1 MDTELHRTM
10 KKHISARV
18 VILIALAGI
27 CILPASGSMIA
38 AQHASQKVT
47 LALLGDISLA
57 RGVHANPDAFS
68 ALAVQL
74 SSADLALA
82 NLESPLDPR
91 WTPSEQNPSTPAYNL
106 CAPAER
112 SELLKAWGLDLLSLA
127 NNHAFDCSP
136 DGLTQTVAALGSQNL
151 IGIRSPSIDGT
162 MSSPYYR
169 NVNGLSLA
177 FLAFDDVTQPI
188 DIETAAA
195 EVQTAKNQGAL
206 VLVSVHWG
214 AEYQAGASPR
224 QKEVAQELA
233 QAGATLIWGHHPHVL
248 QPSEW
253 LQTENGSTLVFYSLG
268 NALFDQYGLADTSRS
283 ALILVKLNAQGI
295 IDVEAVPFVID
306 AINSRV
312 VPADLSTEQKILQR
326 LNLP

>member
-1 MDTELHRTM
+1 M
-10 KKHISARV
+10 KTRNSARA
-18 VILIALAGI
+18 VILIALAGV
-27 CILPASGSMIA
+27 CILATSASDPVYQNTKQI
-38 AQHASQKVT
+38 VT

-57 RGVHANPDAFS
+57 RGVQPEADSFS
-68 ALAVQL
+68 ALAAQL
-74 SSADLALA
+74 NSADLALA
-82 NLESPLDPR
+82 NLESPLDPQ

-112 SELLKAWGLDLLSLA
+112 AELLKGWGLDLLSLA

-151 IGIRSPSIDGT
+151 IGIRSSSIDGT

-188 DIETAAA
+188 DIEAAAA

-206 VLVSVHWG
+206 VVVSVHWG

-224 QKEVAQELA
+224 QKEVAKALA
-233 QAGATLIWGHHPHVL
+233 KAGAVLIWGHHPHVL

-283 ALILVKLNAQGI
+283 ALILVMLDAQGI
-295 IDVEAVPFVID
+295 VDVEAFPFVID
-306 AINSRV
+306 AKNSCV
-312 VPADLSTEQKILQR
+312 VPADLSTKQKILQR
-326 LNLP
+326 LSLP

>member
-18 VILIALAGI
+18 VILITLAGV
-27 CILPASGSMIA
+27 CIIAVSGSIIA

-57 RGVHANPDAFS
+57 RGVQPNTDAFS

-82 NLESPLDPR
+82 NLESPLDPQ

-112 SELLKAWGLDLLSLA
+112 AELLKGWGLDLLSLA

-151 IGIRSPSIDGT
+151 IGIRSPSIDGA

-188 DIETAAA
+188 DIEAAAA

-206 VLVSVHWG
+206 VVVSVHWG

-233 QAGATLIWGHHPHVL
+233 QAGATLIWGHHPHVM

-253 LQTENGSTLVFYSLG
+253 LQTDNGSTLVFYSLG

-283 ALILVKLNAQGI
+283 ALIFVTLDAQG
-295 IDVEAVPFVID
+295 VNEVQVVPYEID
-306 AINSRV
+306 AINSCV

>member
-1 MDTELHRTM
+1 M
-10 KKHISARV
+10 
-18 VILIALAGI
+18 LA
-27 CILPASGSMIA
+27 ASGSIIA
-38 AQHASQKVT
+38 AQNASQKVT

-57 RGVHANPDAFS
+57 RGVQPNTDAFS

-74 SSADLALA
+74 SSADLVLA

-188 DIETAAA
+188 DIEVAAA

-206 VLVSVHWG
+206 VVVSVHWG

-253 LQTENGSTLVFYSLG
+253 LQTDNGSTLVFYSLG

-283 ALILVKLNAQGI
+283 ALIFVTLDAQG
-295 IDVEAVPFVID
+295 VNEVQVVPYEID
-306 AINSRV
+306 AINSCV

>member
-1 MDTELHRTM
+1 M

-18 VILIALAGI
+18 VILIALAGV
-27 CILPASGSMIA
+27 CILAASGSIITV
-38 AQHASQKVT
+38 QNASQKVT

-57 RGVHANPDAFS
+57 RGVQPNTDAFS

-74 SSADLALA
+74 SSADLAWA
-82 NLESPLDPR
+82 NLESPLDPQ
-91 WTPSEQNPSTPAYNL
+91 WTPSEQNLSTPAYNL

-112 SELLKAWGLDLLSLA
+112 AELLKGWGLDLLSLA

-136 DGLTQTVAALGSQNL
+136 EGLTQTVAALGSQNL
-151 IGIRSPSIDGT
+151 IGIRSPSIDGA

-188 DIETAAA
+188 DIEAAAA

-206 VLVSVHWG
+206 VVVSVHWG

-224 QKEVAQELA
+224 QKELAQELA
-233 QAGATLIWGHHPHVL
+233 QAGAVLIWGHHPHVL
-248 QPSEW
+248 HPSEW

-268 NALFDQYGLADTSRS
+268 NALFDSYGLADTNRS
-283 ALILVKLNAQGI
+283 ALILVKLDGHGI
-295 IDVEAVPFVID
+295 VDVEAVPFVID

-312 VPADLSTEQKILQR
+312 VLA
-326 LNLP
+326 NLPEHQQILSRLKFH

>member
-1 MDTELHRTM
+1 M
-10 KKHISARV
+10 KKRISARV
-18 VILIALAGI
+18 VILIALAGV
-27 CILPASGSMIA
+27 CMLAASGSIIA

-57 RGVHANPDAFS
+57 RGVHANTDAFS

-112 SELLKAWGLDLLSLA
+112 AELLKGWGLDLLSLA
-127 NNHAFDCSP
+127 NNHAFDCSS
-136 DGLTQTVAALGSQNL
+136 DGLTQTMAALASQNL
-151 IGIRSPSIDGT
+151 IGIRSPSIDGA

-188 DIETAAA
+188 DIEAAAA

-206 VLVSVHWG
+206 VVVSVHWG

-224 QKEVAQELA
+224 QKELAQELA
-233 QAGATLIWGHHPHVL
+233 QAGAVLIWGHHPHVL
-248 QPSEW
+248 HPSEW

-268 NALFDQYGLADTSRS
+268 NALFDSYGLADTNRS
-283 ALILVKLNAQGI
+283 ALILVKLDGHGI
-295 IDVEAVPFVID
+295 VDVEAVPFVID

-312 VPADLSTEQKILQR
+312 VLA
-326 LNLP
+326 NLPEHQQILSRLKFH